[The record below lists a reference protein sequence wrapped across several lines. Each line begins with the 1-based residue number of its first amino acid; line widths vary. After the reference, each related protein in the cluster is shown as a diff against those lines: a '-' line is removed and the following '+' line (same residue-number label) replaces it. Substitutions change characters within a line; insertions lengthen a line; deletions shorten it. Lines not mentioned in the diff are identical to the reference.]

1 MASGTYDD
9 FLAALRMRESGDNYQ
24 AQNQYGARGAYQ
36 FHEAALRSIGWYNDD
51 GTNGSPDDWR
61 GSFTAASG
69 VSNIQQFLASRTSQD
84 NAMKEWAK
92 ELWEYASSAQF
103 RSTDYLGETI
113 KGTVVTA
120 TGIIGGGHLWGPQ
133 AIDQYLDSG
142 GSYDPKDPFGTPIS
156 EYVRLFSG
164 YDSPFDS
171 PSGDT
176 PTNPN
181 PTPTPTPTTGA
192 TIKVGAGSDTL
203 VLKITQDAYQGDSQY
218 SISVDGKQIGGTF
231 TAKALHNS
239 GQSDTLEIKGNWGV
253 GNHTV
258 SVQLLNDLYGG
269 SADKDRN
276 VYVESAT
283 YNGTAVNNSKLVAGW
298 TKAQSFSITDST
310 AVGAQT
316 SETNQPTT
324 TTDTITVRV
333 SGDSY
338 NGDPNFVLTLD
349 GRAIDTK
356 NLVTADRD
364 KGEWQTFTFTG
375 DFDLDGLQNHRVG
388 IKFDNDLWGGKSTMD
403 RNLYIDKVTFNGT
416 VNDTD
421 ATFLSNATKYWDFLV

>member
-1 MASGTYDD
+1 MVELLLRQICIWTAIGGAVIAAAYQYEARSTDVNSGRSQGTTYDD

-171 PSGDT
+171 PSGNT

-181 PTPTPTPTTGA
+181 PT
-192 TIKVGAGSDTL
+192 L
-203 VLKITQDAYQGDSQY
+203 R
-218 SISVDGKQIGGTF
+218 SV
-231 TAKALHNS
+231 S
-239 GQSDTLEIKGNWGV
+239 
-253 GNHTV
+253 
-258 SVQLLNDLYGG
+258 
-269 SADKDRN
+269 R
-276 VYVESAT
+276 
-283 YNGTAVNNSKLVAGW
+283 
-298 TKAQSFSITDST
+298 
-310 AVGAQT
+310 
-316 SETNQPTT
+316 
-324 TTDTITVRV
+324 
-333 SGDSY
+333 
-338 NGDPNFVLTLD
+338 
-349 GRAIDTK
+349 
-356 NLVTADRD
+356 
-364 KGEWQTFTFTG
+364 
-375 DFDLDGLQNHRVG
+375 
-388 IKFDNDLWGGKSTMD
+388 
-403 RNLYIDKVTFNGT
+403 
-416 VNDTD
+416 
-421 ATFLSNATKYWDFLV
+421 